1 MTILAGAL
9 AGGVGAVCRFLLVG
23 VVQRRTGSELPLG
36 TAVVNLVGAFAIG
49 LVAGGEA
56 ETTVVVMMVGF
67 LGGFTTFSTWM
78 AESFR
83 LGLVPRPRGVAILNL
98 SLTLLLGIALAAA
111 GYYLGDLIT

>member
-36 TAVVNLVGAFAIG
+36 TGAVNLLGAFVIG
-49 LVAGGEA
+49 LVAGGGA
-56 ETTVVVMMVGF
+56 DGVVVMMMAAF

-83 LGLVPRPRGVAILNL
+83 LGVFPRPRGLAILNL
-98 SLTLLLGIALAAA
+98 SVTILLGIAFAAA
-111 GYYLGDLIT
+111 GYYLGT